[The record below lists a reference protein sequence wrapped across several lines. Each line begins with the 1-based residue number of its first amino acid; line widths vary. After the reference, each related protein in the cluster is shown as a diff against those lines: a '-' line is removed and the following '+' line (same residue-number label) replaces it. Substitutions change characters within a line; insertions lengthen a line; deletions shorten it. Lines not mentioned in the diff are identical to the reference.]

1 MVHSITSSSLSLH
14 VKALALC
21 GLFEA
26 CCKQAVPCMKQE
38 QEMQSLHDAHV
49 KEMTKLRY
57 ELEQA
62 RTEGQH
68 SRTLGH
74 NPA

>member
-1 MVHSITSSSLSLH
+1 M
-14 VKALALC
+14 
-21 GLFEA
+21 
-26 CCKQAVPCMKQE
+26 QQE

-49 KEMTKLRY
+49 KEMTKLRC

-68 SRTLGH
+68 SC
-74 NPA
+74 